1 MGTTSHWEPG
11 PAVSLQNLKSLV
23 HKDPKKSGRRIF
35 FLNVL
40 SLLLMTLE
48 QKVPSATKMNKI
60 IRIFLG
66 QLCT

>member
-1 MGTTSHWEPG
+1 MGTTSHLEPG
-11 PAVSLQNLKSLV
+11 PAVSTEHEVAGTQRPQDKWLKN
-23 HKDPKKSGRRIF
+23 
-35 FLNVL
+35 FLKNIL

-48 QKVPSATKMNKI
+48 QKVLSATKMNKI